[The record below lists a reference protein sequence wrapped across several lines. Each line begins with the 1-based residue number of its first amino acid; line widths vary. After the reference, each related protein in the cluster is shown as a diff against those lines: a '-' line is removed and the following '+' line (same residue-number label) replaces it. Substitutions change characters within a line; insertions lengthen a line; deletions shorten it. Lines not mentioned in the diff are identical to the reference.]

1 VVRLAAPTIRHLC
14 DRIERE
20 LDSLQRDGNPPVL
33 LVSPEV
39 RAGLKQ
45 VTAGRL
51 PALVVLSY
59 DEITPDTIVESVRTV
74 RESITI
80 AA

>member
-1 VVRLAAPTIRHLC
+1 LSAPTVDSLC
-14 DRIERE
+14 ERIERE
-20 LDSLQRDGNPPVL
+20 LDSLQRSGHPPVL

-45 VTAGRL
+45 VTAARL

-59 DEITPDTIVESVRTV
+59 DEITPDTIVESVRMV
-74 RESITI
+74 RESMTI

>member
-1 VVRLAAPTIRHLC
+1 M
-14 DRIERE
+14 
-20 LDSLQRDGNPPVL
+20 L

-45 VTAGRL
+45 ITVNRL
-51 PALVVLSY
+51 PQLVVLSY
-59 DEITPDTIVESVRTV
+59 DEITPDTIVDSVRVV
-74 RESITI
+74 REPMPI

>member
-1 VVRLAAPTIRHLC
+1 VVRLSAPTVKNLC
-14 DRIERE
+14 ERIERE
-20 LDSLQRDGNPPVL
+20 LAGLQRSGNPPVL

-45 VTAGRL
+45 VTAARL

-59 DEITPDTIVESVRTV
+59 DEITPDTIVESVRMV
-74 RESITI
+74 RESMSI

>member
-1 VVRLAAPTIRHLC
+1 MARTLASH
-14 DRIERE
+14 
-20 LDSLQRDGNPPVL
+20 PPVL

-45 VTAGRL
+45 MTAARL
-51 PALVVLSY
+51 PQLAVLSY
-59 DEITPDTIVESVRTV
+59 DEITPDTIVDSVHVV
-74 RESITI
+74 REPMPM